1 MIRLQPSNKL
11 ELRPTETM
19 GIGVFANKLIR
30 TGEVIEDC
38 WTIDL
43 PENVLSDYRFAYPAR
58 TTPAEFYVALTGMGM
73 MYNHSN
79 TPNVI
84 WNEHPTIQYCF
95 RFTAI
100 RDIQMGEQCFIYY
113 GDVQFP

>member
-1 MIRLQPSNKL
+1 MIRLQPATKL
-11 ELRPTETM
+11 EIRPTETM
-19 GIGVFANKLIR
+19 GMGVFANKTIKV
-30 TGEVIEDC
+30 GEVLEDC

-43 PENVLSDYRFAYPAR
+43 SEDVLSDYRFAYPAKSSD
-58 TTPAEFYVALTGMGM
+58 ADFYVVLTGMGM

-79 TPNVI
+79 IPNVT
-84 WNEHPTIQYCF
+84 WNEHPTLQYCF

-113 GDVQFP
+113 GDGVQF